1 MTNTNKTMTKV
12 AKVLGTLALATT
24 LFASPMVSD
33 AKQLSGNIY
42 TTEADAYDYEVLK
55 VNKHSVTMLLEIHK
69 VNKKNGYLEV
79 RDLMNSYSP
88 NLTVDLK
95 NVRTKVLKKGT
106 ILVAKLDVHSA
117 NYDYITTAKLN
128 NNIVFGKNITV
139 IGQKVYYNS
148 HK

>member
-12 AKVLGTLALATT
+12 AKVFGTLALATT

-33 AKQLSGNIY
+33 AKQVSGNIY

-55 VNKHSVTMLLEIHK
+55 VSKHSVTMLLEVHK
-69 VNKKNGYLEV
+69 VNKKNGYIEV

-106 ILVAKLDVHSA
+106 ILVAKLDVYSA